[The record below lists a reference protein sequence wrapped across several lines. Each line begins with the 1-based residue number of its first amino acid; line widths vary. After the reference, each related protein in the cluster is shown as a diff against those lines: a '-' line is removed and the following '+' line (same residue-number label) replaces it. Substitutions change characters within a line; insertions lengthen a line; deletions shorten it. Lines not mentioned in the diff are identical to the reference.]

1 MTLAFCNTSPY
12 LRSVLVRPGVP
23 SDIPW
28 LLTQLRAFAAA
39 YPVAITLYGDDA
51 YAEGLVGTVMR
62 EQFLAVAE
70 DESGQSVGFIAGAY
84 GTHPYNPDLRICSE
98 LWWWVVPESRGTR
111 AGVLLLRELEH
122 WADGLNAPL
131 CLTVETDSPV
141 SDRFL
146 AKHGF
151 VPAERQFIRMPGGI
165 A

>member
-1 MTLAFCNTSPY
+1 MI
-12 LRSVLVRPGVP
+12 VRPGVP

-28 LLTQLRAFAAA
+28 LLTQLREFAAA
-39 YPVAITLYGDDA
+39 YPAPLSLYGDDA
-51 YAEGLVGTVMR
+51 YGASLVGTIIAN
-62 EQFLAVAE
+62 QFLAVAE

-84 GTHPYNPDLRICSE
+84 GTHPYNPSLNICSE
-98 LWWWVVPESRGTR
+98 LWWWVVPEQRGSR

-122 WADGLNAPL
+122 WADTLDAPL

-151 VPAERQFIRMPGGI
+151 IPAERQFIRMPGGI